1 MKITIE
7 CENIKNNSRLIRII
21 KKKNLWKGYHYVLK
35 KMDNILNIWYK
46 N

>member
-21 KKKNLWKGYHYVLK
+21 KKKKFVKRISLCIEENGQHFEYL
-35 KMDNILNIWYK
+35 I
-46 N
+46 